1 MILICQ
7 QFSIIGD
14 MTSKNDKISAKIGLK
29 IVLERTKR
37 KLSQEKLAELSELSK
52 NSLGAIERGTSS
64 PSIDTLNRIASALS
78 IELSDL
84 VKVKSV
90 DL

>member
-1 MILICQ
+1 
-7 QFSIIGD
+7 

-37 KLSQEKLAELSELSK
+37 KLSQEKLAEMSDLSK

-64 PSIDTLNRIASALS
+64 PSIDTLDRIASALE
-78 IELSDL
+78 IELSEL

>member
-1 MILICQ
+1 
-7 QFSIIGD
+7 

-37 KLSQEKLAELSELSK
+37 RLSQEKLAELSDLSK
-52 NSLGAIERGTSS
+52 TGLGAIERGTSS
-64 PSIDTLNRIASALS
+64 PSIDTLDRIASALE
-78 IELSDL
+78 IELSEL

>member
-1 MILICQ
+1 
-7 QFSIIGD
+7 
-14 MTSKNDKISAKIGLK
+14 MTSKDNKISSKIGLK

-37 KLSQEKLAELSELSK
+37 KLSQEKLAELSDLSK
-52 NSLGAIERGTSS
+52 TALGAIERGTSS
-64 PSIDTLNRIASALS
+64 PSIDTLDRIAAALN
-78 IELSDL
+78 IELSEL

>member
-1 MILICQ
+1 
-7 QFSIIGD
+7 
-14 MTSKNDKISAKIGLK
+14 MTSKDDKISAKIGLK

-37 KLSQEKLAELSELSK
+37 KLSQEKLAEMSDLSK

-64 PSIDTLNRIASALS
+64 PSIDTLDRIASALE
-78 IELSDL
+78 IELSEL

>member
-1 MILICQ
+1 
-7 QFSIIGD
+7 
-14 MTSKNDKISAKIGLK
+14 MTSKNDRISAKIGLK

-37 KLSQEKLAELSELSK
+37 KLSQEKLAEMSDLSK

-64 PSIDTLNRIASALS
+64 PSIDTLDRIASALN
-78 IELSDL
+78 IELSEL

>member
-1 MILICQ
+1 
-7 QFSIIGD
+7 
-14 MTSKNDKISAKIGLK
+14 MTSKDDRISAKIGLK

-37 KLSQEKLAELSELSK
+37 KLSQEKLAELSDLSK

-64 PSIDTLNRIASALS
+64 PSIDTLDRIAAALE
-78 IELSDL
+78 IELSEL

>member
-1 MILICQ
+1 
-7 QFSIIGD
+7 
-14 MTSKNDKISAKIGLK
+14 MTSKDDKISAKIGLK

-37 KLSQEKLAELSELSK
+37 KLSQEKLAELSDLSK
-52 NSLGAIERGTSS
+52 TALGAIERGTSS
-64 PSIDTLNRIASALS
+64 PSIDTLDRIASALE
-78 IELSDL
+78 IELSEL

>member
-1 MILICQ
+1 
-7 QFSIIGD
+7 
-14 MTSKNDKISAKIGLK
+14 MTSKNDKISTKIGLK

-37 KLSQEKLAELSELSK
+37 KLSQEKLAEMSDLSK

-64 PSIDTLNRIASALS
+64 PSIDTLDRIASALE
-78 IELSDL
+78 IELSEL

>member
-1 MILICQ
+1 
-7 QFSIIGD
+7 
-14 MTSKNDKISAKIGLK
+14 MTSKNDKISTKIGLK
-29 IVLERTKR
+29 IVLERIKR
-37 KLSQEKLAELSELSK
+37 KLSQEKLAELSDLSK

-64 PSIDTLNRIASALS
+64 PSIDTLDRIAAALE
-78 IELSDL
+78 IELSEL

>member
-1 MILICQ
+1 
-7 QFSIIGD
+7 
-14 MTSKNDKISAKIGLK
+14 MTSTNNKISAKIGLK

-37 KLSQEKLAELSELSK
+37 KLSQEKLAEMSDLSK
-52 NSLGAIERGTSS
+52 TALGAIERGTSS
-64 PSIDTLNRIASALS
+64 PSIDTLERIAIALG

>member
-1 MILICQ
+1 
-7 QFSIIGD
+7 
-14 MTSKNDKISAKIGLK
+14 MTSKNNKISAKIGLK

-37 KLSQEKLAELSELSK
+37 KLSQEKLAELSDLSK
-52 NSLGAIERGTSS
+52 TALGAIERGTSS
-64 PSIDTLNRIASALS
+64 PSIDTLDRIASALE
-78 IELSDL
+78 IELSEL

>member
-1 MILICQ
+1 
-7 QFSIIGD
+7 
-14 MTSKNDKISAKIGLK
+14 MTSKNDRISAKIGLK

-37 KLSQEKLAELSELSK
+37 KLSQEKLAELSDLSK

-64 PSIDTLNRIASALS
+64 PSIDTLDRIAAALD
-78 IELSDL
+78 IELSEL

>member
-1 MILICQ
+1 
-7 QFSIIGD
+7 

-37 KLSQEKLAELSELSK
+37 RLSQEKLAELSDLSK
-52 NSLGAIERGTSS
+52 TALGAIERGTSS
-64 PSIDTLNRIASALS
+64 PSIETLDRIASALE
-78 IELSDL
+78 IELSEL
-84 VKVKSV
+84 VKVQSV

>member
-1 MILICQ
+1 
-7 QFSIIGD
+7 

-37 KLSQEKLAELSELSK
+37 RLSQEKLAELSDLSK
-52 NSLGAIERGTSS
+52 TALGAIERGTSS
-64 PSIDTLNRIASALS
+64 PSIDTLDRIAGALE

>member
-1 MILICQ
+1 
-7 QFSIIGD
+7 
-14 MTSKNDKISAKIGLK
+14 MTSINDKISAKIGLK

-37 KLSQEKLAELSELSK
+37 KLSQEKLAELSDLSK

-64 PSIDTLNRIASALS
+64 PSIDTLDRIAAALD
-78 IELSDL
+78 IELSEL

>member
-1 MILICQ
+1 
-7 QFSIIGD
+7 
-14 MTSKNDKISAKIGLK
+14 MTSKSNKISAKIGLK

-37 KLSQEKLAELSELSK
+37 KLSQEKLAELSDLSK
-52 NSLGAIERGTSS
+52 TALGAIERGTSS
-64 PSIDTLNRIASALS
+64 PSIDTLDRIAAALE

>member
-1 MILICQ
+1 
-7 QFSIIGD
+7 

-37 KLSQEKLAELSELSK
+37 KLSQEKLAELSDLSK

-64 PSIDTLNRIASALS
+64 PSIDTLDRIAAALE
-78 IELSDL
+78 IELSEL

>member
-1 MILICQ
+1 
-7 QFSIIGD
+7 
-14 MTSKNDKISAKIGLK
+14 MTSKNDRISTKIGLK

-37 KLSQEKLAELSELSK
+37 KLSQEKLAELSDLSK
-52 NSLGAIERGTSS
+52 TALGAIERGTSS
-64 PSIDTLNRIASALS
+64 PSIDTLDRIASALE
-78 IELSDL
+78 IELSEL

>member
-1 MILICQ
+1 
-7 QFSIIGD
+7 

-29 IVLERTKR
+29 IVLERAKR
-37 KLSQEKLAELSELSK
+37 RLSQEKLAELSDLSK

-64 PSIDTLNRIASALS
+64 PSIDTLDRIATALN
-78 IELSDL
+78 IELSEL

>member
-1 MILICQ
+1 
-7 QFSIIGD
+7 
-14 MTSKNDKISAKIGLK
+14 MTSKNDKISTKIGLK

-37 KLSQEKLAELSELSK
+37 KLSQEKLAELSDLSK

-64 PSIDTLNRIASALS
+64 PSIDTLDRIAAALE

>member
-1 MILICQ
+1 
-7 QFSIIGD
+7 

-37 KLSQEKLAELSELSK
+37 KLSQEKLAELSDLSK

>member
-1 MILICQ
+1 
-7 QFSIIGD
+7 
-14 MTSKNDKISAKIGLK
+14 MTSKDNKISSKIGLK

-37 KLSQEKLAELSELSK
+37 RLSQEKLAELSDLSK
-52 NSLGAIERGTSS
+52 TALGAIERGTSS
-64 PSIDTLNRIASALS
+64 PSIDTLDRIAAALN
-78 IELSDL
+78 IELSEL

>member
-1 MILICQ
+1 
-7 QFSIIGD
+7 
-14 MTSKNDKISAKIGLK
+14 MTSRSDKISAKIGLK

-37 KLSQEKLAELSELSK
+37 RLSQEKLAELSDLSK

-64 PSIDTLNRIASALS
+64 PSIDTLDRIASALE
-78 IELSDL
+78 IELSEL

>member
-1 MILICQ
+1 MI
-7 QFSIIGD
+7 
-14 MTSKNDKISAKIGLK
+14 SKNDKISAKIGLK

-37 KLSQEKLAELSELSK
+37 KLSQEKLAEMSDLSK

-64 PSIDTLNRIASALS
+64 PSIDTLDRIASALE
-78 IELSDL
+78 IELSEL

>member
-1 MILICQ
+1 
-7 QFSIIGD
+7 

-37 KLSQEKLAELSELSK
+37 KLSQEKLAELSNLSK

-64 PSIDTLNRIASALS
+64 PSIDTLDRIAAALN
-78 IELSDL
+78 IELSEL

>member
-1 MILICQ
+1 
-7 QFSIIGD
+7 
-14 MTSKNDKISAKIGLK
+14 MTSKNGKISAKIGLK

-37 KLSQEKLAELSELSK
+37 KLSQEKLAELSDLSK

-64 PSIDTLNRIASALS
+64 PSIDTLDRIASALE
-78 IELSDL
+78 IELSEL

>member
-1 MILICQ
+1 
-7 QFSIIGD
+7 
-14 MTSKNDKISAKIGLK
+14 MTSKNDRISAKIGLK

-37 KLSQEKLAELSELSK
+37 KLSQEKLAELSDLSK
-52 NSLGAIERGTSS
+52 TALGAIERGTSS
-64 PSIDTLNRIASALS
+64 PSIDTLDRIASALE
-78 IELSDL
+78 IELSEL

>member
-1 MILICQ
+1 
-7 QFSIIGD
+7 
-14 MTSKNDKISAKIGLK
+14 MTSKNDRISAKIGLK

-37 KLSQEKLAELSELSK
+37 KLSQEKLAELSDLSK
-52 NSLGAIERGTSS
+52 TALGSIERGTSS
-64 PSIDTLNRIASALS
+64 PSIDTLDRIAAALE
-78 IELSDL
+78 IELSEL

>member
-1 MILICQ
+1 MVVI
-7 QFSIIGD
+7 
-14 MTSKNDKISAKIGLK
+14 MTSKNDRISAKIGLK

-37 KLSQEKLAELSELSK
+37 KLSQEKLAELSDLSK
-52 NSLGAIERGTSS
+52 TALGSIERGTSS
-64 PSIDTLNRIASALS
+64 PSIDTLDRIAAALE
-78 IELSDL
+78 IELSEL

>member
-1 MILICQ
+1 
-7 QFSIIGD
+7 
-14 MTSKNDKISAKIGLK
+14 MTSINDKISAKIGLK

-37 KLSQEKLAELSELSK
+37 KLSQEKLAELSDLSE

-64 PSIDTLNRIASALS
+64 PSIDTLDRIAAALN
-78 IELSDL
+78 IELSEL

>member
-1 MILICQ
+1 MIVI
-7 QFSIIGD
+7 
-14 MTSKNDKISAKIGLK
+14 MTSKNDKISTKIGLK

-37 KLSQEKLAELSELSK
+37 KLSQEKLAELSDLSK

-64 PSIDTLNRIASALS
+64 PSIDTLDRIAAALE
-78 IELSDL
+78 IELSEL

>member
-1 MILICQ
+1 
-7 QFSIIGD
+7 

-37 KLSQEKLAELSELSK
+37 NLSQDKLAEMSDLSK

-64 PSIDTLNRIASALS
+64 PSIDTLDRIAAALE
-78 IELSDL
+78 IELSEL

>member
-1 MILICQ
+1 
-7 QFSIIGD
+7 
-14 MTSKNDKISAKIGLK
+14 MTSKSDKISAKIGLK

-37 KLSQEKLAELSELSK
+37 KLSQEKLAELSDLSK

-64 PSIDTLNRIASALS
+64 PSIDTLDRIASALD
-78 IELSDL
+78 IELSEL

>member
-1 MILICQ
+1 
-7 QFSIIGD
+7 
-14 MTSKNDKISAKIGLK
+14 MTSKNDKISTKIGLK

-37 KLSQEKLAELSELSK
+37 RLSQEKLAELSDLSK

-64 PSIDTLNRIASALS
+64 PSIDTLDRIAAALEM
-78 IELSDL
+78 ELSEL

>member
-1 MILICQ
+1 
-7 QFSIIGD
+7 

-37 KLSQEKLAELSELSK
+37 KLSQEKLAELSDLSK

-64 PSIDTLNRIASALS
+64 PSIDTLDRIAAALD
-78 IELSDL
+78 IELSEL

>member
-1 MILICQ
+1 
-7 QFSIIGD
+7 
-14 MTSKNDKISAKIGLK
+14 MTSKNGKISAKIGLK

-37 KLSQEKLAELSELSK
+37 KLFQEKLAELSDLSK

-64 PSIDTLNRIASALS
+64 PSIDTLDRIAAALE
-78 IELSDL
+78 IELSVL
-84 VKVKSV
+84 VKVQSV